1 MLVKSSE
8 KAQAI
13 DLVNTN
19 KSDALVTSTK
29 DSANNLW
36 KNKIVAREDQ
46 VKVLTGW
53 AQRGALSQA
62 LAKAEQSESTIRN
75 LYMGLEKLA
84 QQLNTQA
91 ANTQPQPMQQQQIKV
106 QIASL
111 QNTANKK
118 GSGLDTQLKITDPNR
133 AISKQLNANIDL
145 LSARPHEENIQLVMG
160 RSGKSLSLKIP
171 AYQDEKT
178 NLTAIQNAFAP
189 HHINVE
195 LNRENRLLFSAQ
207 KDNASPLLEPWV
219 MSGQGVRIA
228 AGNPI
233 SLQLNDLDN
242 PLTELAK
249 IADKNATIAQHR
261 EQIQSAQRHLKANLI
276 KIQAQKQQLQ
286 SQLEQLDSASSL
298 GNTDELLALSLGV
311 KQHMQNPG
319 VNSVAAIMSQANI
332 TRNMVQY
339 SLT

>member
-19 KSDALVTSTK
+19 KSDALVTSSK

-36 KNKIVAREDQ
+36 KNKIVAREEQ
-46 VKVLTGW
+46 VKVLTDW
-53 AQRGALSQA
+53 AQLGALSQA

-91 ANTQPQPMQQQQIKV
+91 ANSQPQPMQQQKIKV

-111 QNTANKK
+111 QGIANKK

-133 AISKQLNANIDL
+133 AITKQLNANIDL

-160 RSGKSLSLKIP
+160 RSGKSLSLKLP

-178 NLTAIQNAFAP
+178 NLTTIQNAFAP

-207 KDNASPLLEPWV
+207 KENASPLLEPWV
-219 MSGQGVRIA
+219 MSGQGVRVA

-242 PLTELAK
+242 PLNELAK
-249 IADKNATIAQHR
+249 IADKNASIAQHR

-286 SQLEQLDSASSL
+286 SQLEKLDSASSL

-311 KQHMQNPG
+311 KQHMQNPS

>member
-19 KSDALVTSTK
+19 KSDALVTSSK

-133 AISKQLNANIDL
+133 AISKQLNVNIDL

-160 RSGKSLSLKIP
+160 RSGKSLSLKLP

-195 LNRENRLLFSAQ
+195 INRENRLLFSAQ
-207 KDNASPLLEPWV
+207 KDNAGPLLEPWV
-219 MSGQGVRIA
+219 MSGQGVRVA

-242 PLTELAK
+242 PLKELAK
-249 IADKNATIAQHR
+249 IADKNATIAQYR
-261 EQIQSAQRHLKANLI
+261 EQIQATQRHLKANLI

>member
-19 KSDALVTSTK
+19 KSDALVTSSK

-160 RSGKSLSLKIP
+160 RSGKSLSLKLP

-207 KDNASPLLEPWV
+207 KDNAAPLLEPWV

-242 PLTELAK
+242 PLNELAK

-261 EQIQSAQRHLKANLI
+261 EQIQTAQRHLKANLI

-286 SQLEQLDSASSL
+286 SQLEQLDSASTL
-298 GNTDELLALSLGV
+298 AHTDELMSLSMGV

>member
-36 KNKIVAREDQ
+36 KNKIVGREEQ

-62 LAKAEQSESTIRN
+62 LARAEQSESTIRN

-118 GSGLDTQLKITDPNR
+118 AQDLI
-133 AISKQLNANIDL
+133 LN
-145 LSARPHEENIQLVMG
+145 
-160 RSGKSLSLKIP
+160 
-171 AYQDEKT
+171 
-178 NLTAIQNAFAP
+178 
-189 HHINVE
+189 
-195 LNRENRLLFSAQ
+195 
-207 KDNASPLLEPWV
+207 
-219 MSGQGVRIA
+219 
-228 AGNPI
+228 
-233 SLQLNDLDN
+233 
-242 PLTELAK
+242 
-249 IADKNATIAQHR
+249 
-261 EQIQSAQRHLKANLI
+261 
-276 KIQAQKQQLQ
+276 
-286 SQLEQLDSASSL
+286 
-298 GNTDELLALSLGV
+298 
-311 KQHMQNPG
+311 
-319 VNSVAAIMSQANI
+319 
-332 TRNMVQY
+332 
-339 SLT
+339 

>member
-207 KDNASPLLEPWV
+207 KDNAAPLLEPWV

-242 PLTELAK
+242 PLNELAK

-298 GNTDELLALSLGV
+298 SNTDELLALSLGV

>member
-19 KSDALVTSTK
+19 KSDALVTSSK

-133 AISKQLNANIDL
+133 AITKQLNANIDL

-160 RSGKSLSLKIP
+160 RSGKSLSLKLP

-178 NLTAIQNAFAP
+178 NLNTIQNAFAP

-219 MSGQGVRIA
+219 MSGQGVRVA

-242 PLTELAK
+242 PLNELAK

-261 EQIQSAQRHLKANLI
+261 EQIQTAQRHLKANLI

-298 GNTDELLALSLGV
+298 ANTDELLALSLGV

>member
-207 KDNASPLLEPWV
+207 KDNAAPLLEPWV

-242 PLTELAK
+242 PLNELAK

-276 KIQAQKQQLQ
+276 KIQVQKQQLQ

-298 GNTDELLALSLGV
+298 ANTDELLALSLGV

>member
-1 MLVKSSE
+1 
-8 KAQAI
+8 
-13 DLVNTN
+13 
-19 KSDALVTSTK
+19 
-29 DSANNLW
+29 
-36 KNKIVAREDQ
+36 
-46 VKVLTGW
+46 
-53 AQRGALSQA
+53 
-62 LAKAEQSESTIRN
+62 
-75 LYMGLEKLA
+75 
-84 QQLNTQA
+84 
-91 ANTQPQPMQQQQIKV
+91 
-106 QIASL
+106 
-111 QNTANKK
+111 
-118 GSGLDTQLKITDPNR
+118 
-133 AISKQLNANIDL
+133 
-145 LSARPHEENIQLVMG
+145 MG

-207 KDNASPLLEPWV
+207 KDNAAPLLEPWV

-242 PLTELAK
+242 PLNELAK

-298 GNTDELLALSLGV
+298 ANTDELLALSLGV
-311 KQHMQNPG
+311 KQHMQDPS

>member
-207 KDNASPLLEPWV
+207 KDNAAPLLEPWV

-242 PLTELAK
+242 PLNELAK

-261 EQIQSAQRHLKANLI
+261 EQIQTAQRHLKANLI

-298 GNTDELLALSLGV
+298 ANTDELLALSLGV

>member
-36 KNKIVAREDQ
+36 KNKIVAREEQ

-106 QIASL
+106 QIGSL
-111 QNTANKK
+111 QNIANKK

-207 KDNASPLLEPWV
+207 KDNAAPLLEPWV

-242 PLTELAK
+242 PLNELAK

-298 GNTDELLALSLGV
+298 ANTDELLALSLGV